1 MKRRDRTDKTDADE
15 ERRVDDGTKKRM
27 K

>member
-1 MKRRDRTDKTDADE
+1 MKRRDRTDRTVADE
-15 ERRVDDGTKKRM
+15 ERRVDDGTEKRM